1 MILESVLITLGILL
15 VIYVYKKIDN
25 IIREQRIGCLD
36 SRYILITGCDSG
48 FGKLAAQRFDEL
60 GCHVIAACLT
70 EEGSKKLRAA
80 CSSRLT
86 TVSLDISKQE
96 SVEKCLQRVTE
107 ILPPNKGK
115 L

>member
-1 MILESVLITLGILL
+1 MILESVFIAFGIL
-15 VIYVYKKIDN
+15 VVMYIFKKIDYV
-25 IIREQRIGCLD
+25 IREQRIGCLD

-70 EEGSKKLRAA
+70 ENGSKSLRET

-86 TVSLDISKQE
+86 TVSLDVSKQE
-96 SVEKCLQRVTE
+96 SVEKCLQRITE
-107 ILPPNKGK
+107 ILPPNKGTY
-115 L
+115 